1 MWTKFK
7 HWLTTADEYEG
18 LTGFDA
24 ICMFIWNLL
33 AWGIPLSLILLYR
46 EGII

>member
-1 MWTKFK
+1 MWLKFK
-7 HWLTTADEYEG
+7 HWLHTADDEG

-33 AWGIPLSLILLYR
+33 AWGIPLTLIMLSR